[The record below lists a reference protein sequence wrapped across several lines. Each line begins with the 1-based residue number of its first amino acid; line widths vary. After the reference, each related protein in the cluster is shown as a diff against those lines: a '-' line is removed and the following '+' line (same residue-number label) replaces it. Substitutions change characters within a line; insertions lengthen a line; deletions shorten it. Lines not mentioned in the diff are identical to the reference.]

1 MKIAFDTNVLAYA
14 EGINGAERRDVAL
27 NLIRRLPQEAAV
39 VPAQVLGELFN
50 VLVRKGEKS
59 RSDARDALLSWRD
72 TFPIVE
78 TSPEVMLAAADLA
91 TDHQLGI
98 MGRGYLVGRV
108 ASGLSSAFVRGSSG
122 RFHLGRGDGGQS
134 ILLATA
140 RSAECFAGGG
150 CRIARTSGSHCSCG
164 CSRFVDHFVK
174 FEDFADLSGTGRI

>member
-50 VLVRKGEKS
+50 VLVRKGGKS

-98 MGRGYLVGRV
+98 WDAVILSA
-108 ASGLSSAFVRGSSG
+108 ASQA
-122 RFHLGRGDGGQS
+122 
-134 ILLATA
+134 
-140 RSAECFAGGG
+140 G
-150 CRIARTSGSHCSCG
+150 CRLLLS
-164 CSRFVDHFVK
+164 
-174 FEDFADLSGTGRI
+174 EDLQ